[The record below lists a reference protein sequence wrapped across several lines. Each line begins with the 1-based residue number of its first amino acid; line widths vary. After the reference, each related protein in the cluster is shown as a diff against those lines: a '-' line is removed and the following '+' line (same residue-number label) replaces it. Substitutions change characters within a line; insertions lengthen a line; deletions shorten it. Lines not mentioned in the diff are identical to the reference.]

1 MVERSVIDSV
11 KAYLTVLEERGTPV
25 LFGVVYGSQANGTS
39 QEESDIDLVV
49 VSPNYD
55 GEYTREDVHHLWHLA
70 GELDERI
77 EPIPCG
83 EIEWREDDSNLI
95 IDAARREGV
104 IVKVSESASPTVDI
118 LVQEKP

>member
-1 MVERSVIDSV
+1 MVERSVVDSV
-11 KAYLTVLEERGTPV
+11 KEYLAALEERGTPV

-39 QEESDIDLVV
+39 KEESDIDLVV
-49 VSPNYD
+49 VSPKYD
-55 GEYTREDVHHLWHLA
+55 GEYTREDVHRLWHLA

-95 IDAARREGV
+95 IDAARREG
-104 IVKVSESASPTVDI
+104 IVVRIGEPASSSISTAPP
-118 LVQEKP
+118 EKS